1 MAARPPSLHCLPP
14 RLDFPPVKVPS
25 EVPVMI
31 LAETTLFPRMVLP
44 LRIFE
49 PRYRRMLKDVLEG
62 GRVFAIAL
70 RDPKVKA
77 ETPVPI
83 GCLGLVSAAVEQ
95 ADGTSLLTLQGL
107 MRVEFLGPVCRKPY
121 RVEAIRGIT
130 SLPADSP
137 QTDALA
143 RKVRALVRKRVK
155 LGFDLGFPLPD
166 DPVQARK
173 LQQMQELANAS
184 FQQFGRQ
191 LARIKSPEQLA
202 DLVGSTLIGDPLARQ
217 LLLATPQIE
226 ERLRHLHQML
236 LGANLT
242 NNSASS

>member
-1 MAARPPSLHCLPP
+1 MHCPPP
-14 RLDFPPVKVPS
+14 RLDFAAVKVPA

-31 LAETTLFPRMVLP
+31 LPETTLFPQMTLP

-70 RDPKVKA
+70 RDPRTKA
-77 ETPVPI
+77 ETPMPI
-83 GCLGLVSAAVEQ
+83 GCLGLVSTAVEQ
-95 ADGTSLLTLQGL
+95 SDGTSLLTLQGL
-107 MRVEFLGPVCRKPY
+107 ARVEFLGSVRLKPY
-121 RVEAIRGIT
+121 RIETIRAI
-130 SLPADSP
+130 ASP
-137 QTDALA
+137 PSDAPQADALA

-155 LGFDLGFPLPD
+155 IGFDLGFPLPE
-166 DPVQARK
+166 DPVQAK
-173 LQQMQELANAS
+173 KFQQMQDLANAS

-191 LARIKSPEQLA
+191 LARVKSPEQLA
-202 DLVGSTLIGDPLARQ
+202 DLVASTLIGDPLARQ

-236 LGANLT
+236 LAT
-242 NNSASS
+242 KFDDSAS